1 MNPEELV
8 ALMIPLTWLAMLVV
22 ERFRPARQWPALRLW
37 RTRGLAFFAMLMAIN
52 ALLPSLLAAES
63 FGGHVF
69 DGARLG
75 VAGGA
80 IAGFLAVSLVNAL
93 LHRAYHRY
101 GLLWRWVHQL
111 HHAPVRVDVPGAV
124 VFSPLEIALNVIAFQ
139 AVTVFVL
146 GLDPLAAALAGYLA
160 AFYGM
165 FQHFNV
171 RTPRWLGWII
181 QRPESH
187 CVHHRRGFH
196 AWNYADFPLWDV
208 LAGTFRNPREFR
220 GDVGFDPR
228 ASQSLL
234 ATLGGRDANA
244 ALYGPENRGS
254 ADPSA
259 NPA

>member
-1 MNPEELV
+1 MKPEELV
-8 ALMIPLTWLAMLVV
+8 ALMIPLTWLAMLVI
-22 ERFRPARQWPALRLW
+22 EQFRPARQWPALRLW

-63 FGGHVF
+63 FGWHVF

-80 IAGFLAVSLVNAL
+80 ITGFLAVSLVNAL

-101 GLLWRWVHQL
+101 GLLWL
-111 HHAPVRVDVPGAV
+111 
-124 VFSPLEIALNVIAFQ
+124 
-139 AVTVFVL
+139 
-146 GLDPLAAALAGYLA
+146 
-160 AFYGM
+160 
-165 FQHFNV
+165 
-171 RTPRWLGWII
+171 